1 MRNLNRRSFLKG
13 VAGATA
19 ILSAPSIA
27 VDGAVLG
34 ANERLQLA
42 VCGLNGRGRSHI
54 GGFGAVENV
63 QLTHLV
69 DPDENVLA
77 RSVRDLQK
85 KVGKGYEVNG
95 HADVREA
102 LEDKNLDG
110 ITVAAPNHWHSLMT
124 IWAAQAGKH
133 CYVEK
138 PASHDVYEGRVA
150 TEAWRKYGVV
160 IQHGTQQ
167 RSDASRAGLTQAIKD
182 GKWGRLKIAYGYC
195 CKPRGGIG
203 FEKIGDP
210 PAHLDWDLWRGPA
223 DIKEFHPNYVHYDWH
238 WFWKTGNGDLNNQG
252 THQLDR
258 AQWAI
263 DDDQTHPIR
272 AFALGGRFQWEDQGE
287 TPNTMFAGAEYPNGQ
302 WVFFN
307 VRNVNYK
314 GYQHQVTNEF
324 YFEDG
329 GRIVREKRKDGSRRD
344 VHYAKGSTE
353 GEVITFPNG
362 KVTPGSSWGS
372 FVTACRAGDPMMANG
387 NMDVAHH
394 SCVVGHLMNNS
405 FRLGEEVPFNEK
417 AGRFG
422 DNKDAYEHFMKLHS
436 VMRDGVGVPEDGGA
450 KDGAKYIVGP
460 TLNFD
465 PKTERFTGERSEE
478 ANLLLRDRNRKGF
491 EIPNAAI
498 V

>member
-1 MRNLNRRSFLKG
+1 M
-13 VAGATA
+13 AGATA
-19 ILSAPSIA
+19 ALSVPSIS
-27 VDGAVLG
+27 VDGSVLG
-34 ANERLQLA
+34 ANERLNLA

-54 GGFGAVENV
+54 GGFGALKNV

-69 DPDENVLA
+69 DPDEEVLG

-85 KVGKGYEVNG
+85 KVGKAYEVQG

-102 LEDKNLDG
+102 LEAKDVDG
-110 ITVAAPNHWHSLMT
+110 ITVATPNHWHSLMT
-124 IWAAQAGKH
+124 IWAAQARKH

-138 PASHDVYEGRVA
+138 PASHDIYEGRVA
-150 TEAWRKYGVV
+150 TEAWRKYGIVV
-160 IQHGTQQ
+160 QHGTQQ
-167 RSDASRAGLTQAIKD
+167 RSDPGRAGLTQAIKD
-182 GKWGRLKIAYGYC
+182 GKWGRLKISYGYC
-195 CKPRGGIG
+195 CKKRGGIG
-203 FEKIGDP
+203 RKTIGDP
-210 PAHLDWDLWRGPA
+210 PPNLDWDLWRGPA
-223 DIKEFHPNYVHYDWH
+223 DIKEYHGNYAHYNWH

-272 AFALGGRFQWEDQGE
+272 TFALGGRFDWDDQGE
-287 TPNTMFAGAEYPNGQ
+287 TPNTMFSAAEYPNGQ

-307 VRNVNYK
+307 VRNVKYE

-329 GRIVREKRKDGSRRD
+329 GRIVRESREVDGKRVRSD
-344 VHYAKGSTE
+344 VYYAKGSTK
-353 GEVITFPNG
+353 GEEISFPDG
-362 KVTPGSSWGS
+362 KVTPGGNWQS

-394 SCVVGHLMNNS
+394 SCVLGHVMNNS
-405 FRLGEEVPFNEK
+405 FRLGEEVPFNAK
-417 AGRFG
+417 AGSFG
-422 DNKDAYEHFMKLHS
+422 DNKDAYEHFMKLHAI
-436 VMRDGVGVPEDGGA
+436 MRDGVGVPED
-450 KDGAKYIVGP
+450 KAKYIVGP

-478 ANLLLRDRNRKGF
+478 ANQLLRDTNRRGYKVPDT
-491 EIPNAAI
+491 EI